1 MTSAVIGSSP
11 VLDSEVSW
19 TIVSLRERFEA
30 VRRNEV
36 HRVRGRLGYLSSD
49 QEDVVE
55 SLSRGIVEKVL
66 QAPVAML
73 LNAAAANQAALS
85 SRPCARFSICQ
96 NEIIVLSKP
105 NDRAVLVRLP
115 LPQIN
120 IHIVPTNCSVVRN
133 YPSFRGALTTLDA
146 LPWIPFRNTPCRA
159 YGTSDWKRADGSGD
173 ARSKV

>member
-1 MTSAVIGSSP
+1 MGVASTTCHPLDAAGGSKITRPLRICDAFSSGKGAEVVTSTVIGSSP

-66 QAPVAML
+66 QASVAML
-73 LNAAAANQAALS
+73 LNAAAANQAA
-85 SRPCARFSICQ
+85 F
-96 NEIIVLSKP
+96 IVET
-105 NDRAVLVRLP
+105 VRKIFNLP
-115 LPQIN
+115 
-120 IHIVPTNCSVVRN
+120 
-133 YPSFRGALTTLDA
+133 
-146 LPWIPFRNTPCRA
+146 
-159 YGTSDWKRADGSGD
+159 K
-173 ARSKV
+173 